1 VLPDQLQG
9 TKIISLQKDIP
20 LPQLCRLTNCKAGK
34 SFHCQYGFLVIFA
47 LKKIKMKQLILAL
60 GIVLSTLAV
69 KAQPASDYIKVDSN
83 VIHTNYA
90 MYWKTALFNQVVA
103 VFDSKNQPLML
114 LMLPA
119 NGSHSPVPGT
129 YNFVEGKKRAVKK
142 GSQTAKLEYEP
153 GYNSTDDAGTL
164 TITEND
170 GIFWFT
176 AENISIIK
184 NKTGETHKISFKMGM
199 FIEKK

>member
-1 VLPDQLQG
+1 
-9 TKIISLQKDIP
+9 
-20 LPQLCRLTNCKAGK
+20 
-34 SFHCQYGFLVIFA
+34 
-47 LKKIKMKQLILAL
+47 MKQLV
-60 GIVLSTLAV
+60 IVLSIVFSGMDVMGQQAT
-69 KAQPASDYIKVDSN
+69 DYIKVDSN
-83 VIHTNYA
+83 ITHTNYS

-119 NGSHSPVPGT
+119 NGSHSPVTGT
-129 YNFVEGKKRAVKK
+129 YNFVEGKRRAVKK

-170 GIFWFT
+170 GIYWFT

-184 NKTGETHKISFKMGM
+184 NKTGETHKISFRMGM